1 MSAAVRYALSK
12 NVPVVIT
19 TSVYY
24 GGVQSIYGDPGG
36 GEDLLKERAI
46 LGANHTSSKVRLLL
60 IIGLLK
66 YGNDA
71 KRIQATF
78 SKLRGAPR

>member
-1 MSAAVRYALSK
+1 VNAAVRYALSK

-36 GEDLLKERAI
+36 GDLLKEGAI
-46 LGANHTSSKVRLLL
+46 LGANLTSSKVRLLL
-60 IIGLLK
+60 IIALLK
-66 YGNDA
+66 YGSDA
-71 KRIQATF
+71 KRIKATF

>member
-1 MSAAVRYALSK
+1 MNAAVRYSLSK

-36 GEDLLKERAI
+36 GEDLLKEGAI
-46 LGANHTSSKVRLLL
+46 LGADLTSSKVRLLL
-60 IIGLLK
+60 IIALLK
-66 YGNDA
+66 YGSDA
-71 KRIQATF
+71 KRIKATF

>member
-1 MSAAVRYALSK
+1 VNAAVRYSLSK

-36 GEDLLKERAI
+36 GDLLKEGAI
-46 LGANHTSSKVRLLL
+46 LGANLTSSKVRLLL
-60 IIGLLK
+60 IIALLK
-66 YGNDA
+66 YGSDA
-71 KRIQATF
+71 KRIKATF

>member
-1 MSAAVRYALSK
+1 VNAAVRYSLSK
-12 NVPVVIT
+12 NVPVVLT

-36 GEDLLKERAI
+36 GDLLKEGAI
-46 LGANHTSSKVRLLL
+46 LGANLTSSKVRLLL
-60 IIGLLK
+60 IIALLK
-66 YGNDA
+66 YGSDA
-71 KRIQATF
+71 KRIKATF